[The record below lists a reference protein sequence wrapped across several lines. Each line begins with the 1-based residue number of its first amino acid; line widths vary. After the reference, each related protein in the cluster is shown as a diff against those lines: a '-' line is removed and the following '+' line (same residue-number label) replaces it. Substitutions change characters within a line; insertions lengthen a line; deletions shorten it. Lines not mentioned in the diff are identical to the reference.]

1 MNFAPLLPLYLILHN
16 IRDVLTGQCW
26 QGPTYSETVVSP
38 ELRSSSILRVPEVL
52 TLAQCVGACCD
63 LPGCDLA
70 WFFERRCYIL
80 SCQQKQNC
88 QPKKRPGTDSRL
100 AFLQHRR
107 PQTLVLQSLV
117 RGEPYASHWRPL
129 PRHRGPENPLKD
141 LALLED
147 IQDLDDNNNALQYD
161 ESYRTVEDDISEE
174 RTDSKMEQEKTQR
187 LLDWPLEERDGFN
200 FSETEGG
207 KIKLSLMESTE
218 DSQVT
223 PSSSLAVT
231 DGTRP
236 PPSLAEPSWIPS
248 AFSLP
253 NVKDEEDQFNISFT
267 GLDPT
272 AMPQVISADLSK
284 LSPVSSSL
292 PSPPD
297 MGSTTPSSSSL
308 PEALI
313 VSIGDVD
320 DITLPE
326 NAVELTASV
335 DSQTETEN
343 PYTYEW
349 SFVSAPIG
357 HPGVMEGKH
366 KRTVKVSE
374 LSAGVYVVKV
384 SVTGKQAYGE
394 SAVNFTV
401 HPEVRLNMPPK
412 SVALPKHQDVSPSV
426 DTIIFINGS
435 QSSDDS
441 GIVSYLWEQVDGP
454 LWNSDGPMNTP
465 VLTLQNISPGD
476 YTFRL
481 MVVDSEGL
489 SDSTTATVRVSSP
502 KDKPP
507 VAIAG
512 TDQVIRLPLNHLTLW
527 ANQSTDDH
535 AISSFLWSLH
545 PSSPTKSATIQ
556 GVRSPALQ
564 LSDLQEGQYTFQLTV
579 TDSSGQQ
586 DSDTVSVTVLAD
598 NRAPVAVAGPD
609 RELILPVSSITLNGS
624 DSTDDQA
631 ITSYQWEILSGPPG
645 SEIKD
650 ASTAVALVSG
660 LRAGSYRFKLTVQD
674 EQGASDSAVLTVTVK
689 EAESLPLIAHASGS
703 HTLTLPNNSLV
714 LRGSVSNCGSTN
726 VSFLWV
732 RDEQSPAA
740 GDILFGSDHEASLY
754 LANLVEGTY
763 LFQLRVSDG
772 QGRSSTAMATVEV
785 RPDVREREEVEME
798 LQVPLAQISHQQKES
813 VVRQLAALLH
823 VLDADITMK
832 GLHGQSDIS
841 TVFRFSVRG
850 SDGMIPGPKLARL
863 LRYQLLK
870 EKTDYLLFKVLRVDT
885 VSEWHRATHFLLC
898 TSLSPQSSHIY
909 TQIDLF
915 FHCHLLWQICAVCL
929 LLCSGHGQCDPV
941 TRSCSCDPLW
951 MENPFRHFLDDESNC
966 DWSVLYVTVCCVVVI
981 IFLVSSSWAWCKRSR
996 RTKVRKKTK
1005 YTILDNMDEQERME
1019 LRPKY
1024 NIKHRSTEHNSSL
1037 MMSESEI
1044 DSEQDTIFSYERMD
1058 RARNRANGAMMNGDT
1073 YSLRPVEG

>member
-1 MNFAPLLPLYLILHN
+1 MNFTPLLSFYLILQS
-16 IRDVLTGQCW
+16 IRDVLAGQCW

-38 ELRSSSILRVPEVL
+38 DLRSSSILRVPEVL
-52 TLAQCVGACCD
+52 TLAQCIGACCD
-63 LPGCDLA
+63 LSGCDLA

-80 SCQQKQNC
+80 SCEQKENC
-88 QPKKRPGTDSRL
+88 QAKKRPGTDSWL
-100 AFLQHRR
+100 TFLQRRR

-117 RGEPYASHWRPL
+117 RGEPYASIGRLL

-141 LALLED
+141 LALLDD
-147 IQDLDDNNNALQYD
+147 IQDLDNNNAMEYD
-161 ESYRTVEDDISEE
+161 DSYRTMGDDMSEE
-174 RTDSKMEQEKTQR
+174 RTASKMELEKS
-187 LLDWPLEERDGFN
+187 LDWPLEERDGFN
-200 FSETEGG
+200 ISEMEEG
-207 KIKLSLMESTE
+207 KIKLPVMESTE
-218 DSQVT
+218 SSQVT
-223 PSSSLAVT
+223 SSSSPTLTLVSRTPPSS
-231 DGTRP
+231 
-236 PPSLAEPSWIPS
+236 AEPTWSPTALTS
-248 AFSLP
+248 PAL
-253 NVKDEEDQFNISFT
+253 NDREDQFNISFT
-267 GLDPT
+267 NLDPT
-272 AMPQVISADLSK
+272 PMPQVISADSSE
-284 LSPVSSSL
+284 LSPVGSSF
-292 PSPPD
+292 PSAPN
-297 MGSTTPSSSSL
+297 MEATTPSTLTL
-308 PEALI
+308 PEALV
-313 VSIGDVD
+313 VSVGDVG

-326 NAVELTASV
+326 NAVVLTASV
-335 DSQTETEN
+335 DTQTETEN

-349 SFVSAPIG
+349 SFVSAPTG
-357 HPGVMEGKH
+357 HPGVIDGKH
-366 KRTVKVSE
+366 KKTVKVSE
-374 LSAGVYVVKV
+374 LSAGVYRVKISV
-384 SVTGKQAYGE
+384 SGKQAYGE
-394 SAVNFTV
+394 HSVNFTV
-401 HPEVRLNMPPK
+401 HPAVKLNRPPK

-426 DTIIFINGS
+426 NTIIFINGS

-441 GIVSYLWEQVDGP
+441 GIVSYLWEQVEGP
-454 LWNSDGPMNTP
+454 LRNSEGLMNNS

-481 MVVDSEGL
+481 TVVDSEGL
-489 SDSTTATVRVSSP
+489 SDSATATVRVSSVE
-502 KDKPP
+502 DKPP
-507 VAIAG
+507 VAVAG
-512 TDQVIRLPLNHLTLW
+512 TEQVIRLPLNHLTLW

-535 AISSFLWSLH
+535 AIRSFLWRLLS
-545 PSSPTKSATIQ
+545 SSPAKSVTMQ
-556 GVRSPALQ
+556 GARSPALQ

-609 RELILPVSSITLNGS
+609 RELILPMSSLTLNAS

-631 ITSYQWEILSGPPG
+631 ITSYQWEIISGPPG
-645 SEIKD
+645 SEIKN

-660 LRAGSYRFKLTVQD
+660 LQAGSYKFKLEVRD
-674 EQGASDSAVLTVTVK
+674 EQGASDSTVLTVTVK

-714 LRGSVSNCGSTN
+714 LKGSASNCGSSN
-726 VSFLWV
+726 LSFFWV

-740 GDILFGSDHEASLY
+740 GDILFGSEHEASLY

-763 LFQLRVSDG
+763 LFQLRVSDA
-772 QGRSSTAMATVEV
+772 QGRSSTAMATLEV
-785 RPDVREREEVEME
+785 RPDVREREEVELE
-798 LQVPLAQISHQQKES
+798 LQVPLAQVSQQQKES

-841 TVFRFSVRG
+841 TVFRFSVQG
-850 SDGMIPGPKLARL
+850 PDGIIPAPKLARL
-863 LRYQLLK
+863 LKYQLLK

-885 VSEWHRATHFLLC
+885 VM
-898 TSLSPQSSHIY
+898 
-909 TQIDLF
+909 
-915 FHCHLLWQICAVCL
+915 CL

-951 MENPFRHFLDDESNC
+951 MENPFRYFLDDESNC
-966 DWSVLYVTVCCVVVI
+966 DWSVLYVTVCCVLVI

-1019 LRPKY
+1019 LQPKY

-1044 DSEQDTIFSYERMD
+1044 DSEQDTIFSYERTD
-1058 RARNRANGAMMNGDT
+1058 RARNRSNGAMMNGDT

>member
-1 MNFAPLLPLYLILHN
+1 MNFAPLLSLYLILHN
-16 IRDVLTGQCW
+16 IRVDVLAGQCW
-26 QGPTYSETVVSP
+26 QGPTYSEMVVSP

-63 LPGCDLA
+63 LPGCNLA
-70 WFFERRCYIL
+70 WFFKRHCYIL
-80 SCQQKQNC
+80 SCQQKENC

-100 AFLQHRR
+100 SFLQRRR

-129 PRHRGPENPLKD
+129 PRRRGPENPLKD

-147 IQDLDDNNNALQYD
+147 IQNLDSNNAMEYD
-161 ESYRTVEDDISEE
+161 ENYRIVEDDISEE
-174 RTDSKMEQEKTQR
+174 RTASKMEQENGQR
-187 LLDWPLEERDGFN
+187 LHDWPIDERDGFN

-207 KIKLSLMESTE
+207 KKNLSVMESTE

-223 PSSSLAVT
+223 PSSSLVVT
-231 DGTRP
+231 DGSRT
-236 PPSLAEPSWIPS
+236 PPSPAEPSWSPS
-248 AFSLP
+248 ALSLP
-253 NVKDEEDQFNISFT
+253 SVKNEEDQFNISFT

-272 AMPQVISADLSK
+272 ALPQVISADLSK
-284 LSPVSSSL
+284 LSPVNASL
-292 PSPPD
+292 PSTLNL
-297 MGSTTPSSSSL
+297 GSTTPRTSSL
-308 PEALI
+308 SVEALV
-313 VSIGDVD
+313 VSIGDVG

-326 NAVELTASV
+326 NAVELTASI
-335 DSQTETEN
+335 DSQTETGN
-343 PYTYEW
+343 PFTYEW

-357 HPGVMEGKH
+357 HPGVMEGKR
-366 KRTVKVSE
+366 KRTVKISE
-374 LSAGVYVVKV
+374 LSAGVYVVKI

-401 HPEVRLNMPPK
+401 HPEVSVNLPPK

-426 DTIIFINGS
+426 DTIVFINGS

-454 LWNSDGPMNTP
+454 LWNSDGPMNTS
-465 VLTLQNISPGD
+465 VLKLQNIPPGD

-481 MVVDSEGL
+481 MVVDFKGL
-489 SDSTTATVRVSSP
+489 NDSTTATVRVSSP
-502 KDKPP
+502 KDEPP

-535 AISSFLWSLH
+535 AISSFLWSLQL
-545 PSSPTKSATIQ
+545 SSPAKSATIQ
-556 GVRSPALQ
+556 GARSPGLQ

-631 ITSYQWEILSGPPG
+631 ITSYQWEIHSGPPG
-645 SEIKD
+645 SQIKD

-674 EQGASDSAVLTVTVK
+674 EEGASDSALLTVTVK
-689 EAESLPLIAHASGS
+689 EAESLPLTAHASGS
-703 HTLTLPNNSLV
+703 HILTLPNNSLV

-740 GDILFGSDHEASLY
+740 GDILFGSDHEAFLY

-763 LFQLRVSDG
+763 LFQLRVNDG
-772 QGRSSTAMATVEV
+772 QGHSSTAMATVEV
-785 RPDVREREEVEME
+785 RPDVREQEEVELE
-798 LQVPLAQISHQQKES
+798 LQVPLAQISQQQKES

-841 TVFRFSVRG
+841 TVFRFSVQS
-850 SDGMIPGPKLARL
+850 SDGTIPGPKLAHL
-863 LRYQLLK
+863 LRHQLMK

-885 VSEWHRATHFLLC
+885 VM
-898 TSLSPQSSHIY
+898 
-909 TQIDLF
+909 
-915 FHCHLLWQICAVCL
+915 CL

-966 DWSVLYVTVCCVVVI
+966 DWSVLYVSVCCVVVI
-981 IFLVSSSWAWCKRSR
+981 IFLVSSSWAWCKRR
-996 RTKVRKKTK
+996 R
-1005 YTILDNMDEQERME
+1005 Y
-1019 LRPKY
+1019 
-1024 NIKHRSTEHNSSL
+1024 IKHRSTEHNSSL

-1044 DSEQDTIFSYERMD
+1044 DSEQDTIFSYERSD
-1058 RARNRANGAMMNGDT
+1058 RARNRANGAMMNGNT
-1073 YSLRPVEG
+1073 YSLRPMEG

>member
-1 MNFAPLLPLYLILHN
+1 MISIGIMNFAPPLFSFYLMLHN
-16 IRDVLTGQCW
+16 VRDVLSGQCW

-70 WFFERRCYIL
+70 WLFERRCYIL
-80 SCQQKQNC
+80 SCQEKENC

-100 AFLQHRR
+100 TFLQRRR

-117 RGEPYASHWRPL
+117 RGEPYSSHWRPL
-129 PRHRGPENPLKD
+129 PRHRGPDNPLKD

-147 IQDLDDNNNALQYD
+147 IQNLENNNAMEYD
-161 ESYRTVEDDISEE
+161 ESYRTEEDDISEE
-174 RTDSKMEQEKTQR
+174 STASKMEKEKSQR
-187 LLDWPLEERDGFN
+187 LLDWPLAERDGFN

-207 KIKLSLMESTE
+207 KIKLSVMESTE
-218 DSQVT
+218 GIQVT
-223 PSSSLAVT
+223 PS
-231 DGTRP
+231 
-236 PPSLAEPSWIPS
+236 PSLEVSNGSRTIPSPTEPSWSPS
-248 AFSLP
+248 AFSVP
-253 NVKDEEDQFNISFT
+253 TIKDEEDLFNISFT
-267 GLDPT
+267 DLDPT
-272 AMPQVISADLSK
+272 AIPQVMNADPSK
-284 LSPVSSSL
+284 LSPFRSSL
-292 PSPPD
+292 PSFPPNI
-297 MGSTTPSSSSL
+297 GYTTPSTSSL
-308 PEALI
+308 PAEALV
-313 VSIGDVD
+313 VSIGDVA
-320 DITLPE
+320 DIILPE
-326 NAVELTASV
+326 NTVELTASV
-335 DSQTETEN
+335 DSHTETEN

-349 SFVSAPIG
+349 SFVRAPIG
-357 HPGVMEGKH
+357 QPGVMEGKH

-374 LSAGVYVVKV
+374 LSAGVYVIKI
-384 SVTGKQAYGE
+384 SVRGKQAFGE

-401 HPEVRLNMPPK
+401 HPEVSLNMPPK
-412 SVALPKHQDVSPSV
+412 SVALPKHQDVSQSV
-426 DTIIFINGS
+426 DTIVFINGS

-454 LWNSDGPMNTP
+454 LWSREGPMNTP
-465 VLTLQNISPGD
+465 VLALQNIYPGD

-481 MVVDSEGL
+481 TVVDSEGL
-489 SDSTTATVRVSSP
+489 SDSTTATVKVSSP
-502 KDKPP
+502 IDEPP

-512 TDQVIRLPLNHLTLW
+512 TDQIIRLPLNHLTLW

-535 AISSFLWSLH
+535 GISSFLWSLQ
-545 PSSPTKSATIQ
+545 PSSPAKSGTIQ
-556 GVRSPALQ
+556 GARSQVLQ
-564 LSDLQEGQYTFQLTV
+564 LSDLQEGQYIFQLTV
-579 TDSSGQQ
+579 TDSIGQQ
-586 DSDTVSVTVLAD
+586 DSDTVTVTVLAD
-598 NRAPVAVAGPD
+598 NSAPVAVAGPD

-650 ASTAVALVSG
+650 ASKAVAQVSG
-660 LRAGSYRFKLTVQD
+660 LHAGSFRVKLTVQD
-674 EQGASDSAVLTVTVK
+674 EQGACDSAVLTLTVK
-689 EAESLPLIAHASGS
+689 EAESLPLTAHASGS

-740 GDILFGSDHEASLY
+740 GDILFGSDHEPSLY

-785 RPDVREREEVEME
+785 RPDVREREEVELE
-798 LQVPLAQISHQQKES
+798 LQVPLAQISKQQKES

-823 VLDADITMK
+823 VLDADISMK
-832 GLHGQSDIS
+832 GLHGQSDI
-841 TVFRFSVRG
+841 RFSVQG
-850 SDGMIPGPKLARL
+850 SDGTIPGPKLARL
-863 LRYQLLK
+863 LRYQLVK

-885 VSEWHRATHFLLC
+885 VM
-898 TSLSPQSSHIY
+898 
-909 TQIDLF
+909 
-915 FHCHLLWQICAVCL
+915 CL
-929 LLCSGHGQCDPV
+929 LICSGHGQCDPV

-951 MENPFRHFLDDESNC
+951 MKNPFRYFLDDESNC
-966 DWSVLYVTVCCVVVI
+966 DWSVLYVIICCVVVI

-1019 LRPKY
+1019 LRPRY

-1044 DSEQDTIFSYERMD
+1044 DSEQDTIFSYERTD
-1058 RARNRANGAMMNGDT
+1058 RARNRINGAMMNGDT

>member
-1 MNFAPLLPLYLILHN
+1 MNFAPFLSLYLILHN
-16 IRDVLTGQCW
+16 IRDVLAGQCW
-26 QGPTYSETVVSP
+26 QGPRYSEAVVSP

-52 TLAQCVGACCD
+52 TLAQCEGACCD

-70 WFFERRCYIL
+70 WFFDRRCYIL
-80 SCQQKQNC
+80 SCQQKENC
-88 QPKKRPGTDSRL
+88 QPIKRPGTDSRL
-100 AFLQHRR
+100 TFLQRRR

-117 RGEPYASHWRPL
+117 RGEPYASHWHPL
-129 PRHRGPENPLKD
+129 PRRRGPENNLKD

-147 IQDLDDNNNALQYD
+147 IQGLENNAVEYD
-161 ESYRTVEDDISEE
+161 DSYRTVEDDISEE
-174 RTDSKMEQEKTQR
+174 RTASRMEQEKSQGI
-187 LLDWPLEERDGFN
+187 LDWPLDERDGFN
-200 FSETEGG
+200 FSDTGGG
-207 KIKLSLMESTE
+207 KINLSVIESTE
-218 DSQVT
+218 GSQVT

-231 DGTRP
+231 NGSRTSVSP
-236 PPSLAEPSWIPS
+236 AEPSWSPS
-248 AFSLP
+248 ALSLP
-253 NVKDEEDQFNISFT
+253 TVKDEEDQFNISLM

-272 AMPQVISADLSK
+272 ARPEIISDDLSK
-284 LSPVSSSL
+284 LSQVSSSV
-292 PSPPD
+292 PSISN
-297 MGSTTPSSSSL
+297 MGSTTPSTSSL
-308 PEALI
+308 PVEALV

-320 DITLPE
+320 DITLPK

-335 DSQTETEN
+335 DSQTEPEN

-349 SFVSAPIG
+349 SFVSAPVG
-357 HPGVMEGKH
+357 YPGVMEGKH

-374 LSAGVYVVKV
+374 LSSGVYVVKI
-384 SVTGKQAYGE
+384 SVTGMQAYGE

-401 HPEVRLNMPPK
+401 HPEVSLNMSPK
-412 SVALPKHQDVSPSV
+412 SVALPKHQDVSPST

-435 QSSDDS
+435 QSFDDS

-454 LWNSDGPMNTP
+454 LRTSDVPLNTP
-465 VLTLQNISPGD
+465 VLALQNLSPGD

-481 MVVDSEGL
+481 TVVDSEGL

-502 KDKPP
+502 KDEPP

-527 ANQSTDDH
+527 ANQSRDDH
-535 AISSFLWSLH
+535 SISGFLWSLQ
-545 PSSPTKSATIQ
+545 PSSPAKSATMQ
-556 GVRSPALQ
+556 DARSPALE

-586 DSDTVSVTVLAD
+586 DSDTVSVTVLGE
-598 NRAPVAVAGPD
+598 NKAPVAVAGPD

-631 ITSYQWEILSGPPG
+631 VTSYQWEILSGPPG
-645 SEIKD
+645 SVIKD
-650 ASTAVALVSG
+650 ASIAVALVTG
-660 LRAGSYRFKLTVQD
+660 LRAGTYRFKLMVQD
-674 EQGASDSAVLTVTVK
+674 EQGASDSTILTVTIK
-689 EAESLPLIAHASGS
+689 QAESLPLTAHASGS

-714 LRGSVSNCGSTN
+714 LRGSVSNCGSAN

-740 GDILFGSDHEASLY
+740 GDVLYVSDHEATLY

-772 QGRSSTAMATVEV
+772 QGHSSTATATVEV
-785 RPDVREREEVEME
+785 RPDVRERDEVEME
-798 LQVPLAQISHQQKES
+798 LQVPLAQVSQQQKQS

-823 VLDADITMK
+823 VLDEDINMK

-841 TVFRFSVRG
+841 TVFRFSVQG
-850 SDGMIPGPKLARL
+850 SDGTIPGPKLARL

-885 VSEWHRATHFLLC
+885 VM
-898 TSLSPQSSHIY
+898 
-909 TQIDLF
+909 
-915 FHCHLLWQICAVCL
+915 CL

-951 MENPFRHFLDDESNC
+951 MENPFKHFLDDESNC
-966 DWSVLYVTVCCVVVI
+966 DWSVLYVTVCCVVVV

-1044 DSEQDTIFSYERMD
+1044 DSDQDTIFSYETMD

>member
-1 MNFAPLLPLYLILHN
+1 MNFAPILLLYLILHN

-70 WFFERRCYIL
+70 WFFDRRCYIL
-80 SCQQKQNC
+80 SCQQKENC

-100 AFLQHRR
+100 AFLQRRR

-129 PRHRGPENPLKD
+129 PRRRGPENPLKD

-147 IQDLDDNNNALQYD
+147 IQDLDNNAMEYD
-161 ESYRTVEDDISEE
+161 ESYKTVEDDISEE
-174 RTDSKMEQEKTQR
+174 RTASKMEQEKRQG
-187 LLDWPLEERDGFN
+187 LLDWPLDERDGFN

-207 KIKLSLMESTE
+207 KINLSVMESIE
-218 DSQVT
+218 GSQVT

-231 DGTRP
+231 NESRTSVSP
-236 PPSLAEPSWIPS
+236 EEPSWSLS
-248 AFSLP
+248 ALSLP
-253 NVKDEEDQFNISFT
+253 TVKDEEDPAYQFNVSFT

-272 AMPQVISADLSK
+272 AMPEMISEDLSK
-284 LSPVSSSL
+284 LSPVSSSV
-292 PSPPD
+292 PSPPN
-297 MGSTTPSSSSL
+297 MGSTTPSTPSH
-308 PEALI
+308 PEALV
-313 VSIGDVD
+313 VSIEDVD
-320 DITLPE
+320 DITLPK

-335 DSQTETEN
+335 DSYTETEN

-349 SFVSAPIG
+349 SFVSAPVG
-357 HPGVMEGKH
+357 HPGMMEGKH
-366 KRTVKVSE
+366 TRTVKVSE
-374 LSAGVYVVKV
+374 LSAGVYVVKI

-401 HPEVRLNMPPK
+401 HPEVSLNMPPK
-412 SVALPKHQDVSPSV
+412 SIALPKHQDVSPSV
-426 DTIIFINGS
+426 DSIIFINGS

-454 LWNSDGPMNTP
+454 LRTSDGPINTP
-465 VLTLQNISPGD
+465 VLALQNISPGD

-481 MVVDSEGL
+481 TVVDSEGL

-502 KDKPP
+502 KDEPP

-535 AISSFLWSLH
+535 AISSFLWSLQ
-545 PSSPTKSATIQ
+545 PSIPAKSATMQ
-556 GVRSPALQ
+556 GARSPALQ
-564 LSDLQEGQYTFQLTV
+564 LSDLQEGQYIFQLTV

-586 DSDTVSVTVLAD
+586 DSDTISVTVLAE

-631 ITSYQWEILSGPPG
+631 ITSYQWEILSGPSG

-650 ASTAVALVSG
+650 ASTVVALVTG
-660 LRAGSYRFKLTVQD
+660 LRAGTYRFKLMVQD
-674 EQGASDSAVLTVTVK
+674 EQGASDSAILTVTIK
-689 EAESLPLIAHASGS
+689 EAESLPLTAHASGS

-740 GDILFGSDHEASLY
+740 GEILYGSDHEATLY

-772 QGRSSTAMATVEV
+772 QGHSSTAMATVEV
-785 RPDVREREEVEME
+785 CPDVREREEVELE
-798 LQVPLAQISHQQKES
+798 LQVPLAQVSHQQKES

-823 VLDADITMK
+823 VLDADINMK
-832 GLHGQSDIS
+832 SLHGQSDIS
-841 TVFRFSVRG
+841 TVFRFSVQG
-850 SDGMIPGPKLARL
+850 SDGTIPGPKLARL

-885 VSEWHRATHFLLC
+885 VM
-898 TSLSPQSSHIY
+898 
-909 TQIDLF
+909 
-915 FHCHLLWQICAVCL
+915 CL

-1044 DSEQDTIFSYERMD
+1044 DSDQDTIFSYERMD
-1058 RARNRANGAMMNGDT
+1058 RARNRANGAVMNGDT